1 MNRRTVVRVVP
12 ALLVFSLVL
21 TGCCNEN
28 WKGLGEVSGT
38 LTLNGVWSLGDINA
52 LTVQTVDNC
61 DNKYVHFSAREGTEL
76 SAVRDALVATGTY
89 TTDLELQ
96 EVIAGSSVTRF
107 MVRDTSTF
115 KSLFESVW
123 SVEYKLKKDGSKVVN
138 ITYTF
143 PE

>member
-1 MNRRTVVRVVP
+1 MNRRPVARVLP
-12 ALLVFSLVL
+12 ALVMVSLVL
-21 TGCCNEN
+21 SGCCNEN

-38 LTLNGVWSLGDINA
+38 LTLNGVWNLGDIDA
-52 LTVQTVDNC
+52 LTVQTVDGC

-76 SAVRDALVATGTY
+76 NAVRNALLANGTY
-89 TTDLELQ
+89 TTDLDMQ
-96 EVIAGSSVTRF
+96 EVIAGSTITRF
-107 MVRDTSTF
+107 MIRDTATF

-123 SVEYKLKKDGSKVVN
+123 SVDYKLKKDGSKVVS